1 MTGIKVLAVASEI
14 YPLVKTGGLADVV
27 GALPLALRR
36 DGVETT
42 TLVPGYPAVMAA
54 IRSAD
59 TLLTLDDLFGG
70 GARVLRSAVAD
81 LDLLVLDVPHLFDRP
96 GNPYTAPNGGD
107 WPDNAFRFGALAWIA
122 AQLGLGKAAGYA
134 PDIIHAHDWQAA
146 LTFAY
151 LAYQDRRRPSTV
163 LTVHN
168 LAYQGQ
174 FPAELL
180 QQLRLPAHAFTID
193 GVESYGNIG
202 FLKAGLQFADRITTV
217 SPTYAR
223 EIQTTENGCGLDG
236 LLRARSSVLTGIR
249 NGIDVE
255 VWNPETDTRIVSRFG
270 PTTLSARRPNKAAL
284 QHRFGLH
291 QDPDRLLFAVIS
303 RMAWQKGLDLLADAS
318 PALLVRGAQL
328 AVLGTGDRA
337 LEQRFTA
344 LARDNPAALGC
355 ILGHEEDLAHLIQAG
370 ADALLVPSR
379 FEPCGLTQL
388 CAMRYGAIP
397 VVAKV
402 GGLADTVVD
411 LTQTPAAGATG
422 IQFYPV
428 TREALE
434 AALHRTADLWSDS
447 AAWQALQSNAM
458 QSDVS
463 WAAPAN
469 EFSRLYTGLL
479 APKN

>member
-1 MTGIKVLAVASEI
+1 MTGIKVLAVASEV

-36 DGVETT
+36 HGVETT
-42 TLVPGYPAVMAA
+42 TLVPGYPAVTGA

-59 TLLTLDDLFGG
+59 TLLTIDDLFGG

-81 LDLLVLDVPHLFDRP
+81 LDLLVLDASHLFGRP

-122 AQLGLGKAAGYA
+122 AQIGLGEARGYA

-180 QQLRLPAHAFTID
+180 QQLQLPAHAFAID

-202 FLKAGLQFADRITTV
+202 YLKAGLQFADRITTV

-223 EIQTTENGCGLDG
+223 EIQAPDNGCGLDG

-255 VWNPETDTRIVSRFG
+255 VWNPETDPGIVSRFG
-270 PTTLSARRPNKAAL
+270 PATLSARRPNKAAR

-303 RMAWQKGLDLLADAS
+303 RMAWQKGLDLLADAT
-318 PALLVRGAQL
+318 PTLIARGAQL
-328 AVLGTGDRA
+328 AMLGTGDPA
-337 LEQRFTA
+337 LEQRFSA
-344 LARDNPAALGC
+344 LARDNPGKVGC
-355 ILGHEEDLAHLIQAG
+355 IL
-370 ADALLVPSR
+370 
-379 FEPCGLTQL
+379 
-388 CAMRYGAIP
+388 
-397 VVAKV
+397 
-402 GGLADTVVD
+402 
-411 LTQTPAAGATG
+411 
-422 IQFYPV
+422 
-428 TREALE
+428 
-434 AALHRTADLWSDS
+434 
-447 AAWQALQSNAM
+447 
-458 QSDVS
+458 
-463 WAAPAN
+463 
-469 EFSRLYTGLL
+469 
-479 APKN
+479 